1 MIKTRLGSDVSPL
14 LERAVVRWLEVSVM
28 SQVQLVKKIVSGRGA
43 GTGECGR
50 PGRQITRFSP
60 TEIQVPTK
68 LDISSFIRRPATT
81 IAATTG
87 R

>member
-1 MIKTRLGSDVSPL
+1 MSP
-14 LERAVVRWLEVSVM
+14 
-28 SQVQLVKKIVSGRGA
+28 VQLVKKIVSGRGA

-60 TEIQVPTK
+60 TEIQVLTK